1 LTSPDPSTI
10 TIRHSK
16 EDVAELLDDLFVKP
30 RALIRKWAEI
40 THQTAQARLAYPG
53 QHLASVVTGVRGA
66 NTAARGE
73 DLVDSSEVKSCS
85 RADQLGICKAC
96 KARVPAWME
105 DCPVCES
112 TDILRKED
120 SHWIVSIRRRE
131 ELDQLIGA
139 RRLVLVLF
147 DRTAESRLDIR
158 VRVWEIWPADERS
171 GYLKQF
177 VTDYYENNYL
187 EKRAA
192 GLDPAPCNL
201 HPLKFDHLMMNPVKV
216 FDARIDS
223 PDRPDA
229 GAHVDF
235 FYPAEA
241 DRGKLEPEPMP
252 AKMLGKHELPILAKA
267 DPALFEPLLADG
279 SGVEDVEEALAQ
291 KDPRR
296 ALQRHVTGVPWQLRR
311 EFAMRPKRIKTSPS
325 TYKRRRAQE

>member
-1 LTSPDPSTI
+1 MTKPDPSTI
-10 TIRHSK
+10 TIRHSE

-66 NTAARGE
+66 NSAARGE

-105 DCPVCES
+105 DCPVCGS
-112 TDILRKED
+112 TDIVRKED
-120 SHWIVSIRRRE
+120 SHWIISIRRRE
-131 ELDQLIGA
+131 ELDQLIGTK
-139 RRLVLVLF
+139 RLVLVLF

-158 VRVWEIWPADERS
+158 VRVWEVWPSDARCDYFER
-171 GYLKQF
+171 F

-187 EKRAA
+187 KKRNA
-192 GLDPAPCNL
+192 APCNL

-216 FDARIDS
+216 FDARLAS

-229 GAHVDF
+229 HAHVNF
-235 FYPAEA
+235 LYPVKA
-241 DRGKLEPEPMP
+241 DRSKLDPEPMP
-252 AKMLGKHELPILAKA
+252 IAMLGKHELPVLAKV
-267 DPALFEPLLADG
+267 DPALFEPLLAEG
-279 SGVEDVEEALAQ
+279 SGIKDVEEALAQ

-296 ALQRHVTGVPWQLRR
+296 ALQRHVTGVPGQVRR
-311 EFAMRPKRIKTSPS
+311 EFEMRPKRIKTSPS
-325 TYKRRRAQE
+325 TYKRRRTQG